1 MRGSANIAFAWDS
14 TDVMNIEYRIPLS
27 FLEASSSLDQKDIS
41 IGWKVNGFQF
51 SSNHS
56 GESSTGEGRHG
67 GGGGYGGGAGT
78 AEAEVAMATIEIL
91 ILNRALRI
99 WRKIRVSGRS
109 IPSRRM
115 NNER

>member
-67 GGGGYGGGAGT
+67 GGGGGYGNHRDSNTQQGA
-78 AEAEVAMATIEIL
+78 ENMAKDQSFWAKYTFK
-91 ILNRALRI
+91 A
-99 WRKIRVSGRS
+99 
-109 IPSRRM
+109 
-115 NNER
+115 NE